1 LAGNARPSLRRFLL
15 LGIGQIILGLGG
27 MPDEQRSLVY
37 LVRFTAFLL
46 IIRAVVAKNRAT

>member
-1 LAGNARPSLRRFLL
+1 
-15 LGIGQIILGLGG
+15 